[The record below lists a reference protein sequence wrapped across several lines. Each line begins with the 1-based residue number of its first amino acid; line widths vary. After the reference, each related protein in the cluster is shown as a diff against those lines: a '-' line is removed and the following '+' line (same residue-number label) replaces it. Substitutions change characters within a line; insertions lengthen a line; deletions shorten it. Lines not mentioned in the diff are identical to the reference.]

1 MTLRSKIFVTTL
13 AAVTA
18 LAGVIGPSFA
28 QGPGMGMGPGM
39 GGGMGMGRGWNRED
53 APWRTR
59 FAALDEN
66 KDGVVDRAE
75 MRTQAE
81 GVFAAMD
88 ANSDARL
95 TLEEFK
101 AVRMGPQRGLNPQR
115 EAMMQQRKVARFAPM
130 DTNRDGF
137 VDRAEFLAAHE
148 TQMFTDLDRDRDG
161 RVTPM
166 EFRRHGW

>member
-1 MTLRSKIFVTTL
+1 VLFRS
-13 AAVTA
+13 A
-18 LAGVIGPSFA
+18 
-28 QGPGMGMGPGM
+28 
-39 GGGMGMGRGWNRED
+39 
-53 APWRTR
+53 
-59 FAALDEN
+59 
-66 KDGVVDRAE
+66 
-75 MRTQAE
+75 QAE

-137 VDRAEFLAAHE
+137 VDRAEFLAAHGE
-148 TQMFTDLDRDRDG
+148 RMFTAMDRDGDG
-161 RVTPM
+161 RVTPL